1 MLSLGLLGYPLS
13 YSLSPRLHAAAMHEM
28 GLNGEYQ
35 LYPVPPLPQGAAQL
49 AAIFQRMRLGEID
62 GLNVT
67 IPHKQTVLFHMDE
80 FTETAQA
87 IGAVNTILVENGRLI
102 GDNTDAAG
110 FLADL
115 KRVLPDVPRPRGA
128 LVLGAGGAARAV
140 VYSLLST
147 GWDVSVAA
155 RRAEQAEALVDSLR
169 VSQDPLKHAAPA
181 VLEADSLQRL
191 VPKIGLVVNA
201 SSAGMLPDIE
211 SSPWPAGVGLPIQA
225 FVYDLVYKPPETALL
240 NQARAAG
247 LPAANGMGMLIEQA
261 ALALE
266 RWSGQPVPRQV
277 MWQVIKS

>member
-1 MLSLGLLGYPLS
+1 MLTLGLLGYPLS
-13 YSLSPRLHAAAMHEM
+13 YSLSPRLHAAALHKM
-28 GLNGEYQ
+28 GINGEYQ

-49 AAIFQRMRLGEID
+49 GAVFQRMRAGEID

-67 IPHKQTVLFHMDE
+67 IPHKQTVLFHMDA
-80 FTETAQA
+80 FTETAEA
-87 IGAVNTILVENGRLI
+87 IGAVNTVLHEQGRLI

-115 KRVLPDVPRPRGA
+115 TRVLPDSPRPAGA

-147 GWDVSVAA
+147 GWEVTVAA
-155 RRAEQAEALVDSLR
+155 RRLEQAEALADTLFVP
-169 VSQDPLKHAAPA
+169 QDPLLRALAAD
-181 VLEADSLQRL
+181 LEVDRL
-191 VPKIGLVVNA
+191 RGLLPGIGLVVNA
-201 SSAGMLPDIE
+201 SSAGMIPDVE
-211 SSPWPAGVGLPIQA
+211 ASPWPAEVSLPEQA

-240 NQARAAG
+240 RQAYAAG

-266 RWSGQPVPRQV
+266 RWSGLPVPRQA
-277 MWQVIKS
+277 MWQVIQ